1 MLVVISCLFGL
12 FVLAI
17 FSDQMS
23 AIFGNET
30 AVEHAQ
36 RVKPRTGRSSALEL
50 LDDRDSDP
58 ETGGYRKI
66 SKFELLKDVC
76 GTGSMWLWPFPCL
89 HRKRVKNFNWLIDAL
104 DFRGVDATVGEA
116 LNTDTHSSVNGSVD
130 TSANIPLLSV
140 MHDDIEE
147 LDTFITSNHSKVN
160 TARSVSATSEFR

>member
-23 AIFGNET
+23 AIFGDET

-50 LDDRDSDP
+50 LNDRDSDL
-58 ETGGYRKI
+58 ETGGFRKM

-76 GTGSMWLWPFPCL
+76 GTGPVWLWPFPCL
-89 HRKRVKNFNWLIDAL
+89 HRKRVKNFNWLVDGH
-104 DFRGVDATVGEA
+104 DFRGGDATVGGA
-116 LNTDTHSSVNGSVD
+116 LNTDIHSSVNGSID
-130 TSANIPLLSV
+130 NSANIPLLSV
-140 MHDDIEE
+140 IHDDIEE
-147 LDTFITSNHSKVN
+147 LDTFITPTHSKAN
-160 TARSVSATSEFR
+160 TTRSVSVTSEF